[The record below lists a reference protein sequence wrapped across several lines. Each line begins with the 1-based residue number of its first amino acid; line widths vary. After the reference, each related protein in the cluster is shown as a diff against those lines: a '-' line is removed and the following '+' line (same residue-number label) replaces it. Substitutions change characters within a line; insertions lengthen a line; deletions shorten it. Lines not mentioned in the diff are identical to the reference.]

1 MKVPFVDL
9 RLQYQHLK
17 DEIMPVVTEVMEKT
31 AFIGGPET
39 RDLETRF
46 AEYCHSKFGIAASS
60 GTTALHLALLGAGVN
75 PGDEVV
81 TVPNTFIATAEA
93 ISQCGAVPA
102 FVDVL
107 EDTYNMDPEALKAFV
122 SRCERHTDG
131 RLINTRTG
139 RRVAA
144 VLPVHL
150 FGQTADM
157 DGIKEAI
164 KDACVEIVEDCAQ
177 AHGAEYKGRRAGS
190 LGHIGAFSFYPGKN
204 LGAYGDGGMVLSG
217 DEELAQKMKM
227 LSNHGRDTKY
237 EHSMP
242 GYNYRMDNLQ
252 AAILLVKLRHL
263 EGWTESRRANART
276 YGDMFHEK
284 ELDADSGGPVILPV
298 ACETCRHVYHLFVI
312 RVNDRDALQSHL
324 KERGVATGI
333 HYPIPLHLQPAYHHL
348 GGKKGDFPVSEKAA
362 VEMLSLP
369 MYPELTAEQIG
380 YVVESVRDYY
390 QSK

>member
-1 MKVPFVDL
+1 
-9 RLQYQHLK
+9 
-17 DEIMPVVTEVMEKT
+17 
-31 AFIGGPET
+31 
-39 RDLETRF
+39 
-46 AEYCHSKFGIAASS
+46 
-60 GTTALHLALLGAGVN
+60 
-75 PGDEVV
+75 
-81 TVPNTFIATAEA
+81 
-93 ISQCGAVPA
+93 
-102 FVDVL
+102 
-107 EDTYNMDPEALKAFV
+107 
-122 SRCERHTDG
+122 
-131 RLINTRTG
+131 
-139 RRVAA
+139 
-144 VLPVHL
+144 
-150 FGQTADM
+150 
-157 DGIKEAI
+157 
-164 KDACVEIVEDCAQ
+164 
-177 AHGAEYKGRRAGS
+177 
-190 LGHIGAFSFYPGKN
+190 
-204 LGAYGDGGMVLSG
+204 
-217 DEELAQKMKM
+217 
-227 LSNHGRDTKY
+227 
-237 EHSMP
+237 MP